1 MRDLDLEATE
11 YKPNAATSFENNLI
25 LKWYPER
32 VVKRTGH
39 IGSLLEL
46 GIGHGYTA
54 ELFNKYCERHV
65 IVDGAPSV
73 IESFK
78 NEHPNL
84 DIEIFE
90 AYFEEFNINEK
101 FDVIVMGFI
110 LEHVDDPVIVLE
122 RFRKYLKRDGK
133 LFVTVP
139 NGESL
144 NRRLGYEMGLIDSLT
159 QLNENDLSLGH
170 KRNYSLKGLVSDIES
185 AGYKV
190 VSKEGIYLKPLPLPV
205 LQSLENAEA
214 NFDAMLKVG
223 IDFPELSVGLLV
235 EAVIA

>member
-1 MRDLDLEATE
+1 VRDLDLEATE
-11 YKPNAATSFENNLI
+11 YTADAATSFENNLI

-32 VVKRTGH
+32 VVKITGH

-46 GIGHGYTA
+46 GVGHGYTA
-54 ELFNKYCERHV
+54 ELFNKYCDRHV

-73 IESFK
+73 IESFT
-78 NEHPNL
+78 NAHPQL

-90 AYFEEFNINEK
+90 SYFEEFNINEK
-101 FDVIVMGFI
+101 FDVVVMGFV
-110 LEHVDDPVIVLE
+110 LEHVDDPVAVLD
-122 RFRKYLKRDGK
+122 RFRKYLKKGGK
-133 LFVTVP
+133 LFVAVP

-159 QLNENDLSLGH
+159 DLNKNDLSLGH
-170 KRNYSLKGLVSDIES
+170 KRNYSLKGLVDDIES

-190 VSKEGIYLKPLPLPV
+190 VNKEGIYLKPLPLPV
-205 LQSLENAEA
+205 LQSLENADA

-223 IDFPELSVGLLV
+223 IDFPELSVGMLV